1 MNIWKHF
8 KSQPFI
14 VLVALAA
21 LPHTVWTIGTY
32 TAGLQPDAF
41 GDWSNLIRAVAW
53 LFPPLMFGIAF
64 DIGQVVTAGEIRNG
78 NRSQWLVRTFY
89 ALAVFSYISQLLYA
103 MHHYPKMGIGE
114 GAAPIVTTVGSI
126 ISQIAVFVLPAL
138 LPVAQVLYTMAYH
151 QPAPE
156 LIKCFSCGTTKDV
169 QPSWDGKSDP
179 LCSTCGQR
187 FIDELRADEPE
198 LFVEQPD
205 QDFLPLRQPNGH
217 KHAKSD
223 VTV

>member
-1 MNIWKHF
+1 MNIWRHF
-8 KSQPFI
+8 KEQPFI
-14 VLVALAA
+14 VLVAFAA

-41 GDWSNLIRAVAW
+41 GEWSNLIRAVAW
-53 LFPPLMFGIAF
+53 LLPPLMFGIAF

-78 NRSQWLVRTFY
+78 NQSQWLIRTFY

-151 QPAPE
+151 RPGAPDTESRAIQIHSIPTHDPNANHE
-156 LIKCFSCGTTKDV
+156 LPF
-169 QPSWDGKSDP
+169 
-179 LCSTCGQR
+179 
-187 FIDELRADEPE
+187 DEHVFLEIPNRAK
-198 LFVEQPD
+198 
-205 QDFLPLRQPNGH
+205 NG
-217 KHAKSD
+217 ASRE
-223 VTV
+223 

>member
-53 LFPPLMFGIAF
+53 LLPPLMFGIAF

-114 GAAPIVTTVGSI
+114 GAAPIVTTIGSI
-126 ISQIAVFVLPAL
+126 VSQVAVFVLPAL

-151 QPAPE
+151 QPLPVKPIDTPDFSDLSVPYTYVDPTEVPE
-156 LIKCFSCGTTKDV
+156 AVTFFR
-169 QPSWDGKSDP
+169 Q
-179 LCSTCGQR
+179 QR
-187 FIDELRADEPE
+187 ALSK
-198 LFVEQPD
+198 
-205 QDFLPLRQPNGH
+205 NGASH
-217 KHAKSD
+217 E
-223 VTV
+223 